1 MITTMKN
8 AIDLRGLRKEY
19 KGFTLDNI
27 SLSLP
32 MGCIMGFI
40 GENGAGKSTTIKAML
55 GLIGKD
61 SGEVLLLG
69 KDPLKDRTVM
79 EDIGLVLDSG
89 FFPPEMN
96 AKALGTAL
104 SSIYRNWD
112 SAAFR
117 AFLSRFEIDPA
128 KKVKEYSRG
137 VVMKLSLTAAL
148 SHKAK
153 LLILDEATSGLD
165 PIVRDDILDLLFEF
179 IEDEQHS
186 VFLSSHI
193 TDDLEKI
200 ADYVAFL
207 HKGKLVLSA
216 EKDLLLDSFGILKC
230 SEAELQSLSPTSVT
244 GMRKSEFGVT
254 ALVKKYELPARYQVE
269 PASLED
275 IMLYSIKGK
284 RQGKEGL

>member
-112 SAAFR
+112 SAAFQ

-128 KKVKEYSRG
+128 KKV
-137 VVMKLSLTAAL
+137 
-148 SHKAK
+148 
-153 LLILDEATSGLD
+153 
-165 PIVRDDILDLLFEF
+165 
-179 IEDEQHS
+179 Q
-186 VFLSSHI
+186 
-193 TDDLEKI
+193 
-200 ADYVAFL
+200 
-207 HKGKLVLSA
+207 
-216 EKDLLLDSFGILKC
+216 
-230 SEAELQSLSPTSVT
+230 
-244 GMRKSEFGVT
+244 
-254 ALVKKYELPARYQVE
+254 
-269 PASLED
+269 
-275 IMLYSIKGK
+275 
-284 RQGKEGL
+284 